1 MSFLERMLEEKR
13 ALLTGNKKRMP
24 VSRLLSLTDPNRRKR
39 GFFTS
44 FAHRFTA
51 PPKIIAEIKRSS
63 PSRGALSVPAGDIAG
78 TLRAYEQGGADAL
91 SILTEKSHFS
101 GSLDDLALAKKL
113 TALPVLRKDFI
124 VDAYELYEAAAFG
137 ADAVL
142 LIAEALEAKVIEDL
156 AVLAAFL
163 NLDVLLEI
171 HSLRSFEKIDHIKGV
186 LTGVNSRDLETL
198 TIDLAGSHDVVA
210 ALPKD
215 RPVIVESGINTRS
228 DIDLFHDLGV
238 SGFLIGTSLMT
249 SSDPAGTLRKLIYG
263 KENEDE

>member
-1 MSFLERMLEEKR
+1 MSFLERVLEEKR
-13 ALLTGNKKRMP
+13 ALLPEKKKAMP
-24 VSRLLSLTDPNRRKR
+24 VSRLLSLTDPNRRRR

-44 FAHRFTA
+44 FAHRFTG

-63 PSRGALSVPAGDIAG
+63 PSRGALSVPAEDIAG
-78 TLRAYEQGGADAL
+78 TIRAYERGGAEAL
-91 SILTEKSHFS
+91 SILTEKSHFG
-101 GSLDDLALAKKL
+101 GSLDDLALARKL

-124 VDAYELYEAAAFG
+124 VDAYELYETAAFG

-142 LIAEALEAKVIEDL
+142 LITEALETKVIEDL
-156 AVLAAFL
+156 AALAALL

-171 HSLRSFEKIDHIKGV
+171 HSLRSFEKIDHIRGV

-198 TIDLAGSHDVVA
+198 TIDLARSHDVVA
-210 ALPKD
+210 AMPKD
-215 RPVIVESGINTRS
+215 RPVIVESGINTGS

-249 SSDPAGTLRKLIYG
+249 SSDPAGTLRKLMYG
-263 KENEDE
+263 KENEDG

>member
-1 MSFLERMLEEKR
+1 MSFLERVLEGKR
-13 ALLTGNKKRMP
+13 ALLTERKKAMP
-24 VSRLLSLTDPNRRKR
+24 VSRLLSLTDPNRQGR
-39 GFFTS
+39 GFFAS

-63 PSRGALSVPAGDIAG
+63 PSRGTLSILTGDIAG
-78 TLRAYEQGGADAL
+78 RLRAYELGGARAL
-91 SILTEKSHFS
+91 SILTEKPHFG
-101 GSLDDLALAKKL
+101 GSLDDLALARKL

-124 VDAYELYEAAAFG
+124 VDAYELYEAAAFD

-142 LIAEALEAKVIEDL
+142 LIAEALEAKAIEDL
-156 AVLAAFL
+156 AALAAFL
-163 NLDVLLEI
+163 RLDVLLEI
-171 HSLRSFEKIDHIKGV
+171 HSLRSFEKIHHISGV
-186 LTGVNSRDLETL
+186 LTGVNSRNLETL
-198 TIDLAGSHDVVA
+198 TIDLSGSHDVVA
-210 ALPKD
+210 AMPKD

-249 SSDPAGTLRKLIYG
+249 SSDPAETLRKLMCG